1 MTIMEKLSQAIPLA
15 NPWINSWKDEGKKV
29 LGYFCTYIP
38 EEIMYAADI
47 LPVRVRARTC
57 GAGDT
62 PMGDAYMT
70 PTACSYTRCCLELAN
85 QNFYDF
91 LDGIVSCNSCDQ
103 IRRLYDNIR
112 YKAPFPYHYIMG
124 VPGCVSDT
132 THEWFRHELTK
143 FKESLEK
150 NFEVNISDE
159 KLKKAIQVYNKSR
172 TLLKELYDLRKRDN
186 PPITGTDVLNIISA
200 GVSMPRDQFNDLLT
214 QQLQELKEKDGISD
228 HKARIMIVGSM
239 LDEPEYLKLIEDL
252 GGLVVT
258 DAQCHGTRYF
268 WDLIDENKN
277 PIDAIGERYL
287 TKISCPR
294 MTGKYTEREDFM
306 VKLIKEFNVDGV
318 ILQRMKFC
326 ILWWAEIFLLRKRLK
341 EEGIPFLEL
350 EREYV
355 LSGAGAMKT
364 RVQTFMEILEAR

>member
-1 MTIMEKLSQAIPLA
+1 MTIMEKFSQAIPLA

-85 QNFYDF
+85 QNHYDF

-143 FKESLEK
+143 FKENLEK

-172 TLLKELYDLRKRDN
+172 TLLKELYELRKRDN

-200 GVSMPRDQFNDLLT
+200 GISMPRDQFNDLLT
-214 QQLQELKEKDGISD
+214 QQIQELKEKDGISD
-228 HKARIMIVGSM
+228 YRARIMIVGSM
-239 LDEPEYLKLIEDL
+239 LDEPEYMKVIEDL

-258 DAQCHGTRYF
+258 DAQCLGTRYF

-287 TKISCPR
+287 SKISCPR

>member
-1 MTIMEKLSQAIPLA
+1 MEKLSQALPLA
-15 NPWINSWKDEGKKV
+15 NPWIESWKNEGKKV

-38 EEIMYAADI
+38 EEIIYAANI

-70 PTACSYTRCCLELAN
+70 PTSCSYTRCCLELAN
-85 QNFYDF
+85 RHQYDF

-124 VPGCVSDT
+124 VPGCVSET
-132 THEWFRHELTK
+132 THEWFGHELTK
-143 FKESLEK
+143 FKENLEET
-150 NFEVNISDE
+150 FEVTISDDN
-159 KLKKAIQVYNKSR
+159 LKNAIQVYNKSR
-172 TLLKELYDLRKRDN
+172 ILLKELYELRKREN

-200 GVSMPRDQFNDLLT
+200 GVSMPREQFNDFLT
-214 QQLQELKEKDGISD
+214 QELEELKHKEGISD
-228 HKARIMIVGSM
+228 YRARIMIVGSM
-239 LDEPEYLKLIEDL
+239 LDDPEYMKVIEDL

-258 DAQCHGTRYF
+258 DSQCLGTRYF
-268 WDLIDENKN
+268 WDLIDENKK

-287 TKISCPR
+287 SKISCPR
-294 MTGKYTEREDFM
+294 MTGKYPEREEYM
-306 VKLIKEFNVDGV
+306 MKLIKEFNVDG
-318 ILQRMKFC
+318 IIFQRMKFC
-326 ILWWAEIFLLRKRLK
+326 ILWWAEIFLLRKKLK

-350 EREYV
+350 EREYI

-364 RVQTFMEILEAR
+364 RVQTFMEILETR